1 MKRSANAALDE
12 HPQVD
17 LVFDVDCPHIDHAR
31 ELLRHALIAVGL
43 RPGWREWLRDAPDTP
58 DGLRCLGSPS
68 IVIDGKDVTS
78 DESRQAERPAAVSC
92 RIYRH
97 VDGFR
102 GVPPLDVVTRA
113 LMNAR
118 RQ

>member
-1 MKRSANAALDE
+1 MKDTANAALDQ
-12 HPQVD
+12 HPRVD
-17 LVFDVDCPHIDHAR
+17 LVFDVDCPHVDDAR
-31 ELLRHALIAVGL
+31 ELLRHAFIATGL
-43 RPGWREWLRDAPDTP
+43 HSGWHEWVRGAPDTP
-58 DGLRCLGSPS
+58 LGLRCLGAPS
-68 IVIDGKDVTS
+68 IVVDGTDVS
-78 DESRQAERPAAVSC
+78 GDESRQAERPAAGSC

-118 RQ
+118 LR